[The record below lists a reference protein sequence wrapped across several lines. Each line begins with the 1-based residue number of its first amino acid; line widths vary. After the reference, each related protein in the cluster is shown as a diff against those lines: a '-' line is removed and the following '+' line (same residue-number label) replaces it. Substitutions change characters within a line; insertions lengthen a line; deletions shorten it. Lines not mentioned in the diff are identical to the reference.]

1 MPLNKRRNLL
11 LFLLLLAGSAG
22 LLRAETPPDREYQ
35 LKAAFLVNFARFIIW
50 PDRSFPPERPEFT
63 FCVFGDNPFGMAL
76 DGIETKKIGGRDSR
90 VVFIDS
96 IDHIEQ
102 CHLLYVSRS
111 ETPNLRRLMPAFSRV
126 AVVTV
131 SDIPGF
137 ADMKGAI
144 EFVQKQERLIF
155 IINNTILKQQGI
167 RANSSLLDLAASI
180 R

>member
-1 MPLNKRRNLL
+1 MLLNKGRNLL
-11 LFLLLLAGSAG
+11 LLLLILAGSAG
-22 LLRAETPPDREYQ
+22 LLRAEPQNQEYQ

-50 PDRSFPPERPEFT
+50 PDRAFPPESPEFT
-63 FCVFGDNPFGMAL
+63 FCVFGDNPFGLAL
-76 DGIETKKIGGRDSR
+76 DGIETKKIGGRESR
-90 VVFIDS
+90 VVFTDS
-96 IDHIEQ
+96 IDRIEQ

-111 ETPNLRRLMPAFSRV
+111 EKSNLGGLMTALSRR

-137 ADMKGAI
+137 ADTKGAI
-144 EFVQKQERLIF
+144 EFVQKQDRLTF

-167 RANSSLLDLAASI
+167 RADSSLLNLAASI

>member
-1 MPLNKRRNLL
+1 MLLNKRRNLL
-11 LFLLLLAGSAG
+11 LFLLILAGSAG
-22 LLRAETPPDREYQ
+22 LLRAEPPNQEYQ

-63 FCVFGDNPFGMAL
+63 FRVFGDNPFGMAL
-76 DGIETKKIGGRDSR
+76 DGVETKKIGGRDSR

-111 ETPNLRRLMPAFSRV
+111 ETLNLRRLMPAFSRG

-144 EFVQKQERLIF
+144 EFVQKQERLTF